1 MLKVLMIAYFSRKD
15 YEGARRLLETYL
27 QLAANSETDNL
38 IVLRMKME
46 LHRKLGE
53 WSKVQK
59 TWNRLYEAI
68 KKTDVLFVAVCF
80 VSRCVKEFIKR
91 CESLE
96 FLVLGYSLGSD
107 DAIAI
112 FSCAIRHCER
122 LSKLCIGGNL
132 EYYCLSR
139 WNEILVV
146 KEYPYDP
153 VGDIILDYQELCRI
167 KVQRLRQYTEDD
179 WNELQAETDDN
190 DDDDDDDDDELA

>member
-1 MLKVLMIAYFSRKD
+1 MYSSLRYVSFRAVLKNSSRDVKAWNVL
-15 YEGARRLLETYL
+15 
-27 QLAANSETDNL
+27 
-38 IVLRMKME
+38 
-46 LHRKLGE
+46 
-53 WSKVQK
+53 
-59 TWNRLYEAI
+59 
-68 KKTDVLFVAVCF
+68 
-80 VSRCVKEFIKR
+80 
-91 CESLE
+91 SLDT
-96 FLVLGYSLGSD
+96 SLGSD

-153 VGDIILDYQELCRI
+153 VGDIILDYQELCHI

-179 WNELQAETDDN
+179 WNELQAVTDN
-190 DDDDDDDDDELA
+190 YDDDDVYYELA